1 MRDEPDLRHYVTII
15 RRHIWLVVA
24 TTVVV
29 GGIAFGASQLQTPR
43 YRATATVLFT
53 PAQTSIGTP
62 EDPARMLSTLARI
75 ATTNAILSGAASQ
88 LGTSTDALSKSV
100 SVSASPDQDL
110 LLLTATSVSAN
121 GAARKANVVTAAFL
135 SWNTERQA
143 VQLRAQIAVLQR
155 QLKVLRTQGSS
166 ADLNLI
172 ATLEGQLSQTQT
184 ELRSAASDLSSV
196 QAAIAPSQPFTPHP
210 VRNMVIGLLSGLLL
224 GILGAFLRE
233 RMGQRLHA
241 VEEVEQIFGR
251 PSLGVVPYIGAAARG
266 NRRAAVGNYSGSSTL
281 EESYRTI
288 RTNLELFRI
297 NEGSLKTVVITS
309 SVPTEGK
316 SAVTANLAAALAS
329 SGRNVL
335 AVSADLRSPSLH
347 KYFAGHEGGGV
358 IEILSGE
365 SSLKA
370 AARAI
375 NLDGGMPSK
384 VGGKLSLL
392 GNSRSF
398 FDPVVLF
405 QSIAMAAL
413 LKEARSEYDIVLF
426 DAPPVLA
433 NADAYVLAQK
443 ADALLLV
450 ARLDRVTSDQA
461 RRAARTLRAA
471 EVTPLGL
478 IVTGIR
484 SRDEAYGY
492 EYGTTAEKG

>member
-24 TTVVV
+24 TTIIV
-29 GGIAFGASQLQTPR
+29 GGVAFGASRLQTPR
-43 YRATATVLFT
+43 YRATSTVLFT
-53 PAQTSIGTP
+53 PMQTSVGTT
-62 EDPARMLSTLARI
+62 EDPARVLSTLAKI
-75 ATTNAILSGAASQ
+75 ATTNPILSAAATK
-88 LGTSTDALSKSV
+88 LGTSADALSKDI

-110 LLLTATSVSAN
+110 LLLTATGISAN
-121 GAARKANVVTAAFL
+121 GAARKANVVTDAFL
-135 SWNTERQA
+135 TWNTDKQA

-155 QLKVLRTQGSS
+155 QLRVLTAQGSA
-166 ADLNLI
+166 ADLNLV
-172 ATLEGQLSQTQT
+172 ATLQGQLSQAQT
-184 ELRSAASDLSSV
+184 ELKSSASDLSSV
-196 QAAIAPSQPFTPHP
+196 QAATAPKQPYTPHP

-233 RMGQRLHA
+233 RMGQRLRA
-241 VEEVEQIFGR
+241 VEEVEHIFGR
-251 PSLGVVPYIGAAARG
+251 PSLGIVPYIGAAARG

-335 AVSADLRSPSLH
+335 AVSADLRSPALH
-347 KYFAGHEGGGV
+347 KYFAGREGAGV
-358 IEILSGE
+358 VEILSGE
-365 SSLKA
+365 MSLTD
-370 AARAI
+370 AARQI

-413 LKEARSEYDIVLF
+413 LKEACAQFDIVLF
-426 DAPPVLA
+426 DAPPILA
-433 NADAYVLAQK
+433 SADAYVLAQK
-443 ADALLLV
+443 SDALLLV

-461 RRAARTLRAA
+461 RRAARTLRTA

-492 EYGTTAEKG
+492 DYGTAAETS